1 MVICLLNQITHLGT
15 TGPPAVAGGLP
26 KIGTFPAKA
35 LADLSLN
42 PLLLAA
48 MAARRYTMA
57 KSMALIENG
66 TVINVLWCSDS
77 QPETDTIINPADRP
91 VGIGDTY
98 SNGKF
103 YRGGVEIL
111 TPLEEALKKNA
122 EYEAALREI
131 ETALE
136 VNNQ

>member
-1 MVICLLNQITHLGT
+1 
-15 TGPPAVAGGLP
+15 
-26 KIGTFPAKA
+26 
-35 LADLSLN
+35 
-42 PLLLAA
+42 
-48 MAARRYTMA
+48 MA

-66 TVINVLWCSDS
+66 TVVNMLWCSAS

-103 YRGGVEIL
+103 YRDGVEIL

-122 EYEAALREI
+122 EYESALTEI
-131 ETALE
+131 ETALG